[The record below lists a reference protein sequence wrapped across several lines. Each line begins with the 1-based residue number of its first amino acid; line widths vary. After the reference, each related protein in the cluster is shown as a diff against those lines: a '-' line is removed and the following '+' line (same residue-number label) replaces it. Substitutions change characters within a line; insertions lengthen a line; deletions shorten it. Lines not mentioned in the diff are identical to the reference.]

1 MGSAFSASVVVVGGG
16 PVGLLLGCRLADQG
30 IRCGVLERRAEPSR
44 RTRAIGVHPPALER
58 FAELGL
64 ADQLIACG
72 CRVRIGR
79 VCRGA
84 RELGRL
90 RLDRAPGPFNFVLTA
105 PQYEIERILREHLQ
119 QQGADLWRPGVEV
132 TEITQADEAVQVRG
146 TSAGAPVE
154 WRAAFVVGCDG
165 KDSLVRNAAGL
176 GWSGGAYADTFV
188 MGDFSDATGW
198 GDEARIIFAPD
209 GFVES
214 FPLPGRVRRWVAS
227 FPHAGEAPAPE
238 LFREHVRQ
246 RAATDPGAAVSD
258 LTAFGVQHFLAD
270 SFTAG
275 RIALAGDAA
284 HVMSPIGGQGMNVGW
299 LDAWDLAAALSEAL
313 AGGAADGAALRRY
326 GEHARRRAA
335 RALRR
340 AGINLAI
347 GRSGWGGLR
356 DAVVAVALH
365 LPGQS
370 AWARYFTM
378 RGL

>member
-1 MGSAFSASVVVVGGG
+1 
-16 PVGLLLGCRLADQG
+16 
-30 IRCGVLERRAEPSR
+30 
-44 RTRAIGVHPPALER
+44 VHPPSLER

-90 RLDRAPGPFNFVLTA
+90 HLDRAPGPFNFVLTV
-105 PQYEIERILREHLQ
+105 PQYEIERVLREYLHQ
-119 QQGADLWRPGVEV
+119 RGADLWRPGVEV
-132 TEITQADEAVQVRG
+132 AEITRADEAMQVRG
-146 TSAGAPVE
+146 TCAGAPVE

-165 KDSLVRNAAGL
+165 RDSVVRNAAGL
-176 GWSGGAYADTFV
+176 GWRGGAYADTFV
-188 MGDFSDATGW
+188 MGDFDDATGW

-227 FPHAGEAPAPE
+227 FPHAGEPPAPE
-238 LFREHVRQ
+238 LFRAHVRQ
-246 RAATDPGAAVSD
+246 RVATDPGAAVSD

-299 LDAWDLAAALSEAL
+299 LDAWDLAAALSEEL
-313 AGGAADGAALRRY
+313 RGGAALQRY
-326 GEHARRRAA
+326 GERARRRAA

-340 AGINLAI
+340 AGVNLAI

-356 DAVVAVALH
+356 DAVVALALH
-365 LPGQS
+365 LPGQA